1 MAFMNST
8 ATPEEAEE
16 KKVPE
21 EIMIR
26 TDLYEAAMTRALY
39 QGETLAS
46 VTRACYFAAAALA
59 KPIEGGKARIRPR
72 PYGEDRERIRFRV
85 PRDQRTATRN
95 TIESAGISVPA
106 AVEQMLEY
114 YVEHGT
120 LLGFAA
126 LVITEPEPMPTNT
139 EPESE

>member
-1 MAFMNST
+1 MDST
-8 ATPEEAEE
+8 TTPEEESE
-16 KKVPE
+16 KPVAE

-26 TDLYEAAMTRALY
+26 TDLYDDAMDRALS

-59 KPIEGGKARIRPR
+59 KPVEGGKARIRPR

-85 PRDQRTATRN
+85 PKSQRTATRD
-95 TIESAGISVPA
+95 TIEAAGISVPA

-114 YVEHGT
+114 YVEHGS
-120 LLGFAA
+120 LIGFAA
-126 LVITEPEPMPTNT
+126 LVIPDPEPTATT
-139 EPESE
+139 EESE